1 MRSSTSDSGSF
12 WITNRGAE
20 VPPDIMLAGLYSG
33 SLEIARLSLRL
44 ASSRYGV
51 QEECQQKIVGAPS
64 MNTVV
69 SLTRVWL
76 VCAAS
81 PGHLHSPWFSD
92 CQSTSPT
99 IDSAMRYGV
108 IARTCNSR
116 HSQMQN
122 QLREDKKN
130 HIFYDLFDFSC
141 SRHSNP
147 I

>member
-12 WITNRGAE
+12 WITKALGIE
-20 VPPDIMLAGLYSG
+20 VPPDIMLVGLYSG

-64 MNTVV
+64 IKTVV
-69 SLTRVWL
+69 SRTLVWL

-99 IDSAMRYGV
+99 IDSAMRCGV
-108 IARTCNSR
+108 I
-116 HSQMQN
+116 
-122 QLREDKKN
+122 
-130 HIFYDLFDFSC
+130 
-141 SRHSNP
+141 
-147 I
+147 